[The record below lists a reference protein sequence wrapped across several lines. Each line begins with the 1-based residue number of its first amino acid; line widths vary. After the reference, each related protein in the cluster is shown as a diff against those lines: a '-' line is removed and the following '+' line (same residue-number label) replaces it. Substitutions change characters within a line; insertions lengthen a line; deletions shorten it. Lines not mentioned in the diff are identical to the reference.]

1 MVKRAAGRSAGPY
14 DPAVGEDVARVIGIA
29 IGTTDHDVDAVAEAA
44 ADALGRRGW
53 GPTPETW
60 DAEGQY
66 LHATVL
72 DYGEHG
78 RWLLVEEL
86 EEEPSL
92 LWLAEA
98 LARTLGPLTAHELE
112 VREETFENERGELAY
127 ACRHRSVA
135 VEADGTL
142 RDVVGALG
150 EDEARR
156 PHGDLHE
163 TAGHLLGVMV
173 HEHARAPVGAPRD
186 LDLHRPRPGPAS
198 TATSRGGT

>member
-1 MVKRAAGRSAGPY
+1 MTSLSALIASCRVSREICSAA
-14 DPAVGEDVARVIGIA
+14 
-29 IGTTDHDVDAVAEAA
+29 
-44 ADALGRRGW
+44 
-53 GPTPETW
+53 
-60 DAEGQY
+60 
-66 LHATVL
+66 
-72 DYGEHG
+72 
-78 RWLLVEEL
+78 
-86 EEEPSL
+86 
-92 LWLAEA
+92 
-98 LARTLGPLTAHELE
+98 
-112 VREETFENERGELAY
+112 
-127 ACRHRSVA
+127 VA